1 MSHKQTP
8 HDQAFDPEIIATM
21 DVALAEVRDRLRLAP
36 HDERMA
42 SHVARTVIAMTQRG
56 VRNPAALADAVMQQL
71 EDESVVGAC
80 GEHFV
85 DAAHAHPTFA
95 QAAE

>member
-1 MSHKQTP
+1 MSLAQTQ

-21 DVALAEVRDRLRLAP
+21 DVALADVRDRLRLAP
-36 HDERMA
+36 HDDRMA
-42 SHVARTVIAMTQRG
+42 SHVARTVIEMTQRG

-80 GEHFV
+80 GERFV
-85 DAAHAHPTFA
+85 DTAHVHPSFA